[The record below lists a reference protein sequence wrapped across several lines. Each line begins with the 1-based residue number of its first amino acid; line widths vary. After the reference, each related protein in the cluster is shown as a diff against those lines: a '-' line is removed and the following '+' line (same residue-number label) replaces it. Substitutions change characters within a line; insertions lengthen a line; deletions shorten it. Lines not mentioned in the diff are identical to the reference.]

1 MYTFHNNEHRLY
13 IQLLQNQSFSH
24 ISNIATTVNNDNEK
38 FGKNF
43 NNAEY
48 YEMNKF
54 YIENNSDKGIYD
66 IQDNTKQLTFFSVIK
81 QIMHTNEP

>member
-1 MYTFHNNEHRLY
+1 MYTFHNNEYRLY

-38 FGKNF
+38 FGKTF

-54 YIENNSDKGIYD
+54 DIENNSDKAIYD
-66 IQDNTKQLTFFSVIK
+66 IQDNTKHLTCFPLS
-81 QIMHTNEP
+81 